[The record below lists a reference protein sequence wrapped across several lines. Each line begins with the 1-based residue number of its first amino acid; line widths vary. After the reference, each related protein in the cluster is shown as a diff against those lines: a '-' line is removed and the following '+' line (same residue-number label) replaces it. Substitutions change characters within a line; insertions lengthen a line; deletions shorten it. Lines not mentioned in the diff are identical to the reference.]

1 MSKKKEIKLR
11 VSEDLYNS
19 LKATMSNCGMS
30 INRAIVELLKQQITI
45 TDQPLLTEKYTK
57 TTLQKIIEKRIRLTE
72 SEAQILQQYAQENG
86 WKLTQ
91 EIRYRVIGSL
101 SKKGKISGEELRE
114 LRENR
119 NAINALGRNINRI
132 IREGRIID
140 QEGKNVCKDLIDHI
154 LKLNKQ
160 IEKIIQESEGRFL
173 VNKKSR

>member
-19 LKATMSNCGMS
+19 LKATMSNCGVS
-30 INRAIVELLKQQITI
+30 VNRGIVELLKQQITI
-45 TDQPLLTEKYTK
+45 TDQPLLTEKSTK

-72 SEAQILQQYAQENG
+72 DEAEILEQYAQENG

-91 EIRYRVIGSL
+91 EIRYHVIGSI
-101 SKKGKISGEELRE
+101 SKKSKISGEEMRE
-114 LRENR
+114 IRENR

-132 IREGRIID
+132 IREDRIVD
-140 QEGKNVCKDLIDHI
+140 QEGKNVCKDLIGYI
-154 LKLNKQ
+154 LKVNKK

-173 VNKKSR
+173 VNMKSK